1 MGTNIFEETTFAER
15 RNIIALAKQWESK
28 TMAKAAGPVVRKD
41 ENGQA
46 LLTTDQAARMLQ
58 TSTWAIRQHLKAG
71 TLKGHQDK
79 EGKKAWHVLLSS
91 VTELKESLKQAKPS
105 KSSNFQTECKECHRK
120 KPNRWMDVEM
130 GVCLKC
136 LDKET
141 APTGEKNSQN
151 PPPKEGPPKRKPT
164 LEEIFE
170 PEKHK
175 PITIENIAKE
185 LQPAELFSAAL
196 SQNKSMLL
204 LEAFAAQMEA
214 QALFMRVLV
223 NILK

>member
-46 LLTTDQAARMLQ
+46 LLTTDQAARMLK

-79 EGKKAWHVLLSS
+79 EGKRVWHVLLSS

-120 KPNRWMDVEM
+120 KPNRWIDVEM

-151 PPPKEGPPKRKPT
+151 PPAKEKPEKTPARRET
-164 LEEIFE
+164 LENIIKEI
-170 PEKHK
+170 K
-175 PITIENIAKE
+175 
-185 LQPAELFSAAL
+185 PAEEFVAGI
-196 SQNKSMLL
+196 SQAGVSQHKSMLL